1 MPFVANNES
10 RRIDQ
15 FDGIMGLAPIDFE
28 NDNYSI
34 PLFMN
39 FLYTDFKNI
48 WGGY

>member
-1 MPFVANNES
+1 MPFVANNQS

-15 FDGIMGLAPIDFE
+15 YDGIMGLAPIDE